1 MKNFKMYMCDSCGFS
16 KDQTGQCPYC
26 LTPLAMYTKEDQRE
40 YQVDMEDAMR
50 VMSNFKWY
58 V

>member
-1 MKNFKMYMCDSCGFS
+1 MYMCDSCGFS
-16 KDQTGQCPYC
+16 KDQTGLCPFC
-26 LTPLAMYTKEDQRE
+26 QTPLSMYSKEEQRE